1 VQFGLGGFVHF
12 RQIYYTR
19 EFDFLWSELLNM
31 VRAIL
36 VFSLVSISLF
46 VIGCGSPAPANNAP
60 ANNAAAPPANSNNV
74 LQTTTP
80 APESTTNNA
89 PTLTPVYK
97 AYCAAVVKKDD
108 AAIRKYYSADTLK
121 SFEEQ
126 MKEDNIKSL
135 SKFLEIDQ
143 VSNELCEVRNEQF
156 SGDAAVAE
164 IRTKGYPNGIKVV
177 WIKENGEWKMTNR
190 RPEGALK

>member
-1 VQFGLGGFVHF
+1 MLRVINL
-12 RQIYYTR
+12 
-19 EFDFLWSELLNM
+19 FL
-31 VRAIL
+31 I
-36 VFSLVSISLF
+36 VSILGF
-46 VIGCGSPAPANNAP
+46 AIGCGGTGPANNAP

-80 APESTTNNA
+80 TPESTTNNA

-126 MKEDNIKSL
+126 MK
-135 SKFLEIDQ
+135 
-143 VSNELCEVRNEQF
+143 
-156 SGDAAVAE
+156 
-164 IRTKGYPNGIKVV
+164 
-177 WIKENGEWKMTNR
+177 
-190 RPEGALK
+190 

>member
-1 VQFGLGGFVHF
+1 ML
-12 RQIYYTR
+12 
-19 EFDFLWSELLNM
+19 
-31 VRAIL
+31 RAIIL
-36 VFSLVSISLF
+36 FSLVSISLF
-46 VIGCGSPAPANNAP
+46 AIGCGGPAPANNAP
-60 ANNAAAPPANSNNV
+60 ANNAAVPPANSNNV

-80 APESTTNNA
+80 TPESTTNNA

-97 AYCAAVVKKDD
+97 AYCASVVKKDD
-108 AAIRKYYSADTLK
+108 SAIRKYYSADTLK

-156 SGDAAVAE
+156 SGDTAVAE

-177 WIKENGEWKMTNR
+177 WVKENGEWKMTNR